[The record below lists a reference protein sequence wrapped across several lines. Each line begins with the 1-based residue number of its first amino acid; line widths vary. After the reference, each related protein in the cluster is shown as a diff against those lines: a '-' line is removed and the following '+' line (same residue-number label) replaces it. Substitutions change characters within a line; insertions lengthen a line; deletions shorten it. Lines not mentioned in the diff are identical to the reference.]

1 MKKVLAILLFFAMV
15 TLSSCGKNAAPETTT
30 DEVVEQEDSVVETD
44 TETAPVEAEAEAV
57 E

>member
-30 DEVVEQEDSVVETD
+30 DEVVEQEDSVVVTN